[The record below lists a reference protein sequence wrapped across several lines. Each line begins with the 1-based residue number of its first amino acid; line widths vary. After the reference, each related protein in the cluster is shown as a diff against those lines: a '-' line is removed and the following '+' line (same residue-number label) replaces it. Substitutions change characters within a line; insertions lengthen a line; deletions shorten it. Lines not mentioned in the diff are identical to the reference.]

1 MIYQKRIMALDM
13 GDRRIGIAVS
23 DPMRITA
30 QGLES
35 YTRKGDEEA
44 DLQHICDVIKENSV
58 ELIVCGL
65 PKNMNGTLG
74 PMAEKV
80 QLFAAKLQ
88 EKSGLPLAFEDERLT
103 TVFAEK
109 LLIEADMRRKDR
121 RKVVDKMAAVAI
133 LQGFIDRQA
142 WTEYLK

>member
-1 MIYQKRIMALDM
+1 
-13 GDRRIGIAVS
+13 
-23 DPMRITA
+23 
-30 QGLES
+30 
-35 YTRKGDEEA
+35 
-44 DLQHICDVIKENSV
+44 
-58 ELIVCGL
+58 
-65 PKNMNGTLG
+65 MNGTLG

-80 QLFAAKLQ
+80 QLFAEKLQ

>member
-1 MIYQKRIMALDM
+1 MALDM
-13 GDRRIGIAVS
+13 GDRRIGVAVS

-35 YTRKGDEEA
+35 YTRKEESLDIKHLC
-44 DLQHICDVIKENSV
+44 DLIKEHSV
-58 ELIVCGL
+58 ELVVCGL

-80 QLFAAKLQ
+80 SLFAEKLK
-88 EKSGLPLAFEDERLT
+88 EASGVPICFEDERLT

-109 LLIEADMRRKDR
+109 LLIEADMRREKR
-121 RKVVDKMAAVAI
+121 RKVIDKMAAVAI
-133 LQGFIDRQA
+133 LQGFIDRKA
-142 WTEYLK
+142 WERLDEQI